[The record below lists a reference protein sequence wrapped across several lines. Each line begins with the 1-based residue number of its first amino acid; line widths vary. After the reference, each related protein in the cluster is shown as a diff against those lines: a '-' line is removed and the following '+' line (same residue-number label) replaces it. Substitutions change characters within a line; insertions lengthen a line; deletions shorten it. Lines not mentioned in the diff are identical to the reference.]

1 MLKLMRCS
9 YGSIALKSL
18 GAVRC
23 QGILWMGFVGVG
35 ERERSATFDFDIVST
50 T

>member
-1 MLKLMRCS
+1 MS
-9 YGSIALKSL
+9 
-18 GAVRC
+18 
-23 QGILWMGFVGVG
+23 GILWIGFVGVG